1 MYALKIVVLNARV
14 SIGFTLEEFFNSLF
28 CNFAVRGVF
37 FLKISIMS
45 HDLFTADGIF
55 FWVLG
60 RWWGFIW
67 WSPLSFSYPSV
78 LVTLTIPTLWVQ
90 FLVVFNS
97 FKQLQCLLFLGFEYK
112 MIINYSSLMR
122 VWKVQSNSFPFVY
135 LSCFSH
141 CVGMLISNLSV
152 VMPLIGVE

>member
-1 MYALKIVVLNARV
+1 MGLLLGVLQFIVLQ
-14 SIGFTLEEFFNSLF
+14 LCSLW
-28 CNFAVRGVF
+28 CF
-37 FLKISIMS
+37 FLKSQS
-45 HDLFTADGIF
+45 WLVYCRWNFL
-55 FWVLG
+55 LG
-60 RWWGFIW
+60 AWQGWWWGFIW